1 MKQLNKSAFGHMKA
15 ALNIAGCD
23 VKSLS
28 ETELAAVA
36 YHLQKMVGEIA
47 KESKLDPFEGLV
59 KFTGAR
65 KDRVKPPRKTG
76 RGYYAAEMRKRKGA
90 GKPAMKPVRAVVRIE
105 EALAHKAK

>member
-1 MKQLNKSAFGHMKA
+1 MKKLNKSAFGHMKA

-36 YHLQKMVGEIA
+36 YHLQKMVAEIVTQQQI
-47 KESKLDPFEGLV
+47 DPFAGLV
-59 KFTGAR
+59 KWSGER
-65 KDRVKPPRKTG
+65 KDRAKPPRKTG
-76 RGYYAAEMRKRKGA
+76 RGYYAVEMRKRRGA
-90 GKPAMKPVRAVVRIE
+90 GKPAMKPAQTVVRIE